1 MGYQP
6 PVKKQ
11 LYPHRCREITYV
23 SKVQQA
29 PEEDSYPALDE
40 VGVHRLQMIVGALL
54 YYSREVNNKLLV
66 DLSVIGAQQAY
77 ATDKALKAIN
87 HILDYCA
94 TYPDDGIV
102 YL

>member
-54 YYSREVNNKLLV
+54 YYSRAVNNKLLV
-66 DLSVIGAQQAY
+66 ALSAIGEHQAS
-77 ATDKALKAIN
+77 ATEKMQKAIN
-87 HILDYCA
+87 HLLDYC
-94 TYPDDGIV
+94 TKYPDDGIV
-102 YL
+102 Y